1 MDYKTDKRFNMLEEL
16 FIKSRDF
23 ININNQ
29 EYKRYF
35 IRTKKLEHRLSII
48 IGSRGIGKTTTVAQ
62 YISENYKESE
72 ALYVNLDDIENTSK
86 YTMTQIAEEFVL
98 NGGKLLC
105 FDEIHKYENWSA
117 ELKNIYDRFD
127 KLKIVATGSS
137 ALQINKGSHDLSRR
151 AIVYNMVGMSFRE
164 YLELHYGYKFDTVSL
179 EDILNNHIDIADKIK
194 KSVEKNDQKIIPLFK
209 EYLKHGYYPYFLS
222 MPNELMF
229 FQTLQ
234 QNINVSIESDLLNIY
249 PKLNGNSVKKI
260 KMLLSVIIKSV
271 PFEPK
276 MSDLKKAADIKDDRT
291 LKDYL
296 SKLDDAGLI
305 KLLMQNSLSMK
316 AFDKPEKIFLANPNL
331 MYTKEP
337 NIGNLRETFFV
348 NQLDNYYKNKQ
359 CTNDE
364 GIFSSKQGDFYCE
377 EKYTF
382 EVGGK
387 SKGFNQIKDVPNSYV
402 ASDDLEVGIGNKIAL
417 WMFGFLY

>member
-1 MDYKTDKRFNMLEEL
+1 MLEEL
-16 FIKSRDF
+16 FLKSRDF
-23 ININNQ
+23 ININAQ

-35 IRTKKLEHRLSII
+35 IKTKKLEHRLSII

-62 YISENYKESE
+62 YINDNYKNSE
-72 ALYVNLDDIENTSK
+72 ALYVNLDDIQISLK

-127 KLKIVATGSS
+127 KLKIIATGSS

-164 YLELHYGYKFDTVSL
+164 FLELHHGYSFDKFAL
-179 EDILNNHIDIADKIK
+179 EEVLSNHIDIATSIK
-194 KSVEKNDQKIIPLFK
+194 NSIEKNDQKIIPLFK
-209 EYLKHGYYPYFLS
+209 DYLKHGYYPYYLS
-222 MPNELMF
+222 MPNDVLF

-276 MSDLKKAADIKDDRT
+276 MSTLKKAAEIKDDRT

-305 KLLMQNSLSMK
+305 KILMQNSLSMK

-359 CTNDE
+359 SLNDE
-364 GIFSSKQGDFYCE
+364 SIFTSKQGDFYCE

-387 SKGFNQIKDVPNSYV
+387 NRGFNQIKDIPNSYV
-402 ASDDLEVGIGNKIAL
+402 ASDDLEVGMGNKVAL
-417 WMFGFLY
+417 WLFGFLY

>member
-1 MDYKTDKRFNMLEEL
+1 MLEEL

-23 ININNQ
+23 INFNNQ

-35 IRTKKLEHRLSII
+35 IKTKSLEHRLSII
-48 IGSRGIGKTTTVAQ
+48 IGSRGIGKSTTVAQ
-62 YISENYKESE
+62 YIIQNYKNSE
-72 ALYVNLDDIENTSK
+72 ALYVNLDDIQISSK
-86 YTMTQIAEEFVL
+86 YTMTSIAEEFVL

-127 KLKIVATGSS
+127 KLKIIATGSS

-164 YLELHYGYKFDTVSL
+164 FLELHHGYKFDSISL
-179 EDILNNHIDIADKIK
+179 EDILVNHIDIATSIK
-194 KSVEKNDQKIIPLFK
+194 NMIEKNDQKIIPLFK
-209 EYLKHGYYPYFLS
+209 NYLKHGYYPYYLS
-222 MPNELMF
+222 MPNEVLF

-305 KLLMQNSLSMK
+305 KLLMQNSLNMK

-359 CTNDE
+359 SLNDD
-364 GIFSSKQGDFYCE
+364 GIFASKYGDFYCE
-377 EKYTF
+377 EKYIF
-382 EVGGK
+382 EIGGK
-387 SKGFNQIKDVPNSYV
+387 NKGFEQIKNIPNSYV
-402 ASDDLEVGIGNKIAL
+402 VNDDLEVGIGNKIAL
-417 WMFGFLY
+417 WLFGFLY

>member
-1 MDYKTDKRFNMLEEL
+1 MLEEL

-23 ININNQ
+23 IHINSL

-35 IRTKKLEHRLSII
+35 IRTKQLEHRLSII

-62 YISENYKESE
+62 YIDENYQGNE
-72 ALYVNLDDIENTSK
+72 ALYVNLDDIQISSK
-86 YTMTQIAEEFVL
+86 YTMSGIAEEFVL
-98 NGGKLLC
+98 NGGRILC

-127 KLKIVATGSS
+127 KLKIIATGSS

-164 YLELHYGYKFDTVSL
+164 FLELHHGYNFNAVTL
-179 EDILNNHIDIADKIK
+179 EDVLQNHIDLSYDIK
-194 KSVEKNDQKIIPLFK
+194 NRVEETGQKIIPLFK
-209 EYLKHGYYPYFLS
+209 DYLKHGYYPYYLS
-222 MPNELMF
+222 MPNEVLF

-276 MSDLKKAADIKDDRT
+276 MSELKKATDIKDDRT

-331 MYTKEP
+331 MYTKDP
-337 NIGNLRETFFV
+337 NVGNLRETFFV

-359 CTNDE
+359 LLNDE
-364 GIFSSKQGDFYCE
+364 GIYASKQGDFYCE
-377 EKYTF
+377 EIYTF

-387 SKGFNQIKDVPNSYV
+387 NKGFAQIKDLKNSYV
-402 ASDDLEVGIGNKIAL
+402 ASDDIEIGIGNKVAL

>member
-1 MDYKTDKRFNMLEEL
+1 MLEEL

-23 ININNQ
+23 ININNLK
-29 EYKRYF
+29 YKRYF
-35 IRTKKLEHRLSII
+35 IKTKKLEHRLSVI
-48 IGSRGIGKTTTVAQ
+48 IGSRGIGKTTTIAQ
-62 YISENYKESE
+62 YITTNYKNEE
-72 ALYVNLDDIENTSK
+72 ALYINLDDISNTSK

-105 FDEIHKYENWSA
+105 FDEIHKYNNWSA

-127 KLKIVATGSS
+127 KLKIIATGSS

-164 YLELHYGYKFDTVSL
+164 FLELHHGYTFDAITL
-179 EDILNNHIDIADKIK
+179 EAILASHIEKATSIKNTIEQNN
-194 KSVEKNDQKIIPLFK
+194 QKIIPLFK
-209 EYLKHGYYPYFLS
+209 DYLKHGYYPYFLS
-222 MPNELMF
+222 MPNEVLF

-234 QNINVSIESDLLNIY
+234 QNINVSIEGDLLNIY
-249 PKLNGNSVKKI
+249 PKLNGNSIKKI

-276 MSDLKKAADIKDDRT
+276 ISDLKKAADIKDDRT

-316 AFDKPEKIFLANPNL
+316 AFNKSEKIFLANPNL

-359 CTNDE
+359 SLNDE
-364 GIFSSKQGDFYCE
+364 GIFASKQGDFYCQ

-387 SKGFNQIKDVPNSYV
+387 SKSFNQIKDIENSYI
-402 ASDDLEVGIGNKIAL
+402 ASDDLEIGIGNKIAL

>member
-1 MDYKTDKRFNMLEEL
+1 MLEEL

-23 ININNQ
+23 ININNFD
-29 EYKRYF
+29 YKRYF
-35 IRTKKLEHRLSII
+35 IKTKKLEHRLSII
-48 IGSRGIGKTTTVAQ
+48 IGSRGIGKTTTIAQ
-62 YISENYKESE
+62 YIKEYYNNDK
-72 ALYVNLDDIENTSK
+72 ALYINLDDIQTTSK
-86 YTMTQIAEEFVL
+86 YTMTSIAQEFVL

-105 FDEIHKYENWSA
+105 FDEIHKYPSWSA

-127 KLKIVATGSS
+127 KLKIIATGSS

-151 AIVYNMVGMSFRE
+151 AIIYNMVGLSFRE
-164 YLELHYGYKFDTVSL
+164 FLELHYRYNFDAYSL
-179 EDILNNHIDIADKIK
+179 EDILSNHIDISLKIK
-194 KSVEKNDQKIIPLFK
+194 NEIEKNEQKIIPLFK
-209 EYLKHGYYPYFLS
+209 EYLRYGYYPYFLS
-222 MPNELMF
+222 MPNEIMF

-234 QNINVSIESDLLNIY
+234 QNINVSIESDLLYIY
-249 PKLNGNSVKKI
+249 PKLNGNSIKKI

-276 MSDLKKAADIKDDRT
+276 ISELKKATDIKDDRT

-316 AFDKPEKIFLANPNL
+316 AFDKPQKIFLANPNL

-348 NQLDNYYKNKQ
+348 NQLDNYYKNRQ
-359 CTNDE
+359 LLNDN
-364 GIFSSKQGDFYCE
+364 GIYASKKGDFICE
-377 EKYTF
+377 EKYIF

-387 SKGFNQIKDVPNSYV
+387 SKGFEQIKDLPNSYI
-402 ASDDLEVGIGNKIAL
+402 ASDDLEIGFGNKLPL
-417 WMFGFLY
+417 WIFGFLY

>member
-1 MDYKTDKRFNMLEEL
+1 MLEEL

-35 IRTKKLEHRLSII
+35 IQTQKLEHRLSVI

-62 YISENYKESE
+62 YINENYKGNE
-72 ALYVNLDDIENTSK
+72 ALYINLDDIENTSK

-127 KLKIVATGSS
+127 KLKIIATGSS

-164 YLELHYGYKFDTVSL
+164 FLELHYGYSFEAISL
-179 EDILNNHIDIADKIK
+179 EELLSNHIDIATKIK
-194 KSVEKNDQKIIPLFK
+194 GVIEDKEQKIIPLFK

-222 MPNELMF
+222 MPNEVLF

-249 PKLNGNSVKKI
+249 PKMSGNSVKKI

-276 MSDLKKAADIKDDRT
+276 MSELKKAADIKDDRT

-296 SKLDDAGLI
+296 SKLDDAGLV

-359 CTNDE
+359 SLNDE
-364 GIFSSKQGDFYCE
+364 GIFASKQGDFYCE

-387 SKGFNQIKDVPNSYV
+387 NKSFNQIKDIANSFV

>member
-1 MDYKTDKRFNMLEEL
+1 MLEEL

-179 EDILNNHIDIADKIK
+179 EDILNNHIDISTEIK
-194 KSVEKNDQKIIPLFK
+194 KSVEQNEQKIIPLFK
-209 EYLKHGYYPYFLS
+209 DYLKHGYYPYFLS

-249 PKLNGNSVKKI
+249 PKLTGNSVKKI
-260 KMLLSVIIKSV
+260 KMLLSIIIKSV

-276 MSDLKKAADIKDDRT
+276 MSNLKKAADIKDDRT

-337 NIGNLRETFFV
+337 NIENLRETFFV

-359 CTNDE
+359 SLNDE
-364 GIFSSKQGDFYCE
+364 GIFASKSGDFYCE

-382 EVGGK
+382 EVSGK

>member
-1 MDYKTDKRFNMLEEL
+1 MLEEL
-16 FIKSRDF
+16 CIKSRDF

-62 YISENYKESE
+62 YISKNYKESE

-151 AIVYNMVGMSFRE
+151 AIVYNMIGMSFRE
-164 YLELHYGYKFDTVSL
+164 YLELHHGYKFDIVSL
-179 EDILNNHIDIADKIK
+179 EDILNNHIDIATDIK
-194 KSVEKNDQKIIPLFK
+194 NEVEQNNQKIIPLFK
-209 EYLKHGYYPYFLS
+209 DYLKHGYYPYFLS

-291 LKDYL
+291 LKNYL

-359 CTNDE
+359 SLNDE
-364 GIFSSKQGDFYCE
+364 GIFASKQGDFYCE

-387 SKGFNQIKDVPNSYV
+387 SKGFNQIKDIPNSYV

-417 WMFGFLY
+417 WIFGFLY

>member
-1 MDYKTDKRFNMLEEL
+1 MLEKL

-23 ININNQ
+23 VNINNQ
-29 EYKRYF
+29 KYKRYF
-35 IRTKKLEHRLSII
+35 IEIKKLEHRLSII

-62 YISENYKESE
+62 YINQNYKNSE
-72 ALYVNLDDIENTSK
+72 ALYVNLDDIENSSRF
-86 YTMTQIAEEFVL
+86 TMTQIAEEFTL

-127 KLKIVATGSS
+127 KLKIIATGSS
-137 ALQINKGSHDLSRR
+137 ALQIDKGTHDLSRR
-151 AIVYNMVGMSFRE
+151 AIVYDMVGMSFRE
-164 YLELHYGYKFDTVSL
+164 FLELNHGYKFDKLTL
-179 EDILNNHIDIADKIK
+179 EKLLSNHIEIADSIK
-194 KSVEKNDQKIIPLFK
+194 NVIEQKDQKIIPLFK
-209 EYLKHGYYPYFLS
+209 DYLRHGYYPYFLS
-222 MPNELMF
+222 MPNEVLF

-249 PKLNGNSVKKI
+249 PKLNGNSIKKI

-276 MSDLKKAADIKDDRT
+276 MSDIKKATDIKDDRT

-359 CTNDE
+359 SLNGE
-364 GIFSSKQGDFYCE
+364 GIFASKQGDFYCE

-387 SKGFNQIKDVPNSYV
+387 NKGFNQIKDIQNSYV

-417 WMFGFLY
+417 WLFGFLY

>member
-1 MDYKTDKRFNMLEEL
+1 MLEEL

-35 IRTKKLEHRLSII
+35 LRTKKLEHRLSII

-62 YISENYKESE
+62 YIKENYKDSE

-127 KLKIVATGSS
+127 KLKIIATGSS

-164 YLELHYGYKFDTVSL
+164 FLELHHGYKFDSITLESLVS
-179 EDILNNHIDIADKIK
+179 NHIEIATNIK
-194 KSVEKNDQKIIPLFK
+194 NIIEKNEEKIIPLFK
-209 EYLKHGYYPYFLS
+209 DYLKHGYYPYYLS
-222 MPNELMF
+222 MPNEVLF

-249 PKLNGNSVKKI
+249 PKLNGNSIKKI

-276 MSDLKKAADIKDDRT
+276 ISDLKKAADIKDDRT

-316 AFDKPEKIFLANPNL
+316 AFDKPEKIFLANSNL

-359 CTNDE
+359 SLNDD
-364 GIFSSKQGDFYCE
+364 GIYASKNGDFYCE

-387 SKGFNQIKDVPNSYV
+387 NKGFDQIKDIPNSYV

-417 WMFGFLY
+417 WIFGFLY

>member
-1 MDYKTDKRFNMLEEL
+1 MLEEL

-35 IRTKKLEHRLSII
+35 FRTKKLEHRLSII

-62 YISENYKESE
+62 YIKENYKDSE

-98 NGGKLLC
+98 NGGRLLC

-127 KLKIVATGSS
+127 KLKIIATGSS

-164 YLELHYGYKFDTVSL
+164 FLELHHGYKFDSITLESLVSK
-179 EDILNNHIDIADKIK
+179 HIEIATNIK
-194 KSVEKNDQKIIPLFK
+194 NIIEKNEQKIIPLFK
-209 EYLKHGYYPYFLS
+209 DYLKHGYYPYYLS
-222 MPNELMF
+222 MPNEVLF

-249 PKLNGNSVKKI
+249 PKLNGNSIKKI

-276 MSDLKKAADIKDDRT
+276 ISDLKKAADIKDDRT

-316 AFDKPEKIFLANPNL
+316 AFDKPEKIFLANSNL

-359 CTNDE
+359 SLNDD
-364 GIFSSKQGDFYCE
+364 GIYASKNGDFYCE

-387 SKGFNQIKDVPNSYV
+387 NKGFDQIKDIPNSFV

-417 WMFGFLY
+417 WTFGFLY

>member
-1 MDYKTDKRFNMLEEL
+1 MLEEL
-16 FIKSRDF
+16 YIKSRDF

-35 IRTKKLEHRLSII
+35 IQTQKLEHRLSII

-62 YISENYKESE
+62 YINENYEESE
-72 ALYVNLDDIENTSK
+72 ALYINLDDIENSSK
-86 YTMTQIAEEFVL
+86 YTMTQVAEEFVL

-127 KLKIVATGSS
+127 KLKIIATGSS
-137 ALQINKGSHDLSRR
+137 ALQINRGSHDLSRR
-151 AIVYNMVGMSFRE
+151 AIVYTMVGMSFRE
-164 YLELHYGYKFDTVSL
+164 FLELHYGYSFEAVNL
-179 EDILNNHIDIADKIK
+179 EELLSNHIAIATKIK
-194 KSVEKNDQKIIPLFK
+194 NEVEEKEQKIIPLFK

-222 MPNELMF
+222 MPNEILF

-249 PKLNGNSVKKI
+249 PKMSGNSIKKI

-296 SKLDDAGLI
+296 SKLDDAGLV

-348 NQLDNYYKNKQ
+348 NQLDNYYKNSQ
-359 CTNDE
+359 SLNDE
-364 GIFSSKQGDFYCE
+364 GIFASKHGDFYCE

-387 SKGFNQIKDVPNSYV
+387 NKGFKQIKDVANSFV

>member
-1 MDYKTDKRFNMLEEL
+1 MLEEL

-29 EYKRYF
+29 EYSRYF
-35 IRTKKLEHRLSII
+35 IKTKQLEHRLSII

-62 YISENYKESE
+62 YINKNYKSND
-72 ALYVNLDDIENTSK
+72 ALYVNLDDIQISSK

-105 FDEIHKYENWSA
+105 FDEIHKYDDWSA

-127 KLKIVATGSS
+127 TLKIVATGSS

-164 YLELHYGYKFDTVSL
+164 YLELHHGYAFDAITL
-179 EDILNNHIDIADKIK
+179 EDILNNHIKITAQIK
-194 KSVEKNDQKIIPLFK
+194 KNIEKNDQKIIPLFK
-209 EYLKHGYYPYFLS
+209 DYLKHGYYPYFLS

-249 PKLNGNSVKKI
+249 PKLNGNSIKKI

-276 MSDLKKAADIKDDRT
+276 ISELKRVADIKDDRT

-331 MYTKEP
+331 MYTKKP

-359 CTNDE
+359 LFNDE
-364 GIFSSKQGDFYCE
+364 GIYASKQGDFYCE

-382 EVGGK
+382 EIGGK
-387 SKGFNQIKDVPNSYV
+387 GKGFNQIKDIPNSYV
-402 ASDDLEVGIGNKIAL
+402 ASDDLEVGVGNRIAL
-417 WMFGFLY
+417 WVFGFLY

>member
-1 MDYKTDKRFNMLEEL
+1 MLEKL
-16 FIKSRDF
+16 FIQSRDF
-23 ININNQ
+23 ININAQ

-48 IGSRGIGKTTTVAQ
+48 MGSQGIGKTTTVAQ
-62 YISENYKESE
+62 YINDNYKNSE
-72 ALYVNLDDIENTSK
+72 ALYVNLDDIENSSK
-86 YTMTQIAEEFVL
+86 YTMTQITEELVL

-127 KLKIVATGSS
+127 KLKIIATGSS

-164 YLELHYGYKFDTVSL
+164 FLELHHGYSFDDITL
-179 EDILNNHIDIADKIK
+179 EEVLSNHIDIATSIK
-194 KSVEKNDQKIIPLFK
+194 NTIEKNDQKLIPLFK
-209 EYLKHGYYPYFLS
+209 EYLKHGYYPYYLS
-222 MPNELMF
+222 MPNEVLF

-249 PKLNGNSVKKI
+249 PKLNGISIKKI

-271 PFEPK
+271 PFMPK
-276 MSDLKKAADIKDDRT
+276 MSELKKAADIKDDRT

-296 SKLDDAGLI
+296 SKLDDVGLI
-305 KLLMQNSLSMK
+305 KLLMQNALSMK

-359 CTNDE
+359 SLNDE
-364 GIFSSKQGDFYCE
+364 GIFTSKQGDFYCE

-387 SKGFNQIKDVPNSYV
+387 NKGFNQIKDIPNSYV
-402 ASDDLEVGIGNKIAL
+402 VSDDLEVGIGNKIAL
-417 WMFGFLY
+417 WLFGFLY

>member
-1 MDYKTDKRFNMLEEL
+1 MLEEL

-23 ININNQ
+23 ININDQ

-35 IRTKKLEHRLSII
+35 IQTKKLEHRLSII

-62 YISENYKESE
+62 YINENYKDNE
-72 ALYVNLDDIENTSK
+72 ALYINLDDIENTSK

-127 KLKIVATGSS
+127 KLKIIATGSS

-151 AIVYNMVGMSFRE
+151 AIVYTMVGMSFRE
-164 YLELHYGYKFDTVSL
+164 FLELHHGYRFEAIEL
-179 EDILNNHIDIADKIK
+179 EELLSNHIAIATEIK
-194 KSVEKNDQKIIPLFK
+194 GQIEEKEQKIIPLFK

-222 MPNELMF
+222 MPNEVLF

-249 PKLNGNSVKKI
+249 PKMSGNSIKKI

-276 MSDLKKAADIKDDRT
+276 MSELKKAADIKDDRT

-296 SKLDDAGLI
+296 SKLDDAGLV

-359 CTNDE
+359 SLNDE
-364 GIFSSKQGDFYCE
+364 GVFASNHGDFYCE

-387 SKGFNQIKDVPNSYV
+387 NKSFNQIKDVSNSFV

>member
-1 MDYKTDKRFNMLEEL
+1 MLEKL

-35 IRTKKLEHRLSII
+35 LRTKKLEHRLSII

-62 YISENYKESE
+62 YIKENYKDSE

-127 KLKIVATGSS
+127 KLKIIATGSS

-151 AIVYNMVGMSFRE
+151 TIVYNMVGMSFRE
-164 YLELHYGYKFDTVSL
+164 FLELHHGYKFDSITLESLVSK
-179 EDILNNHIDIADKIK
+179 HIEIATNIK
-194 KSVEKNDQKIIPLFK
+194 NTIEKNEQKIIPLFK
-209 EYLKHGYYPYFLS
+209 DYLKHGYYPYYLS
-222 MPNELMF
+222 MPNEVLF

-249 PKLNGNSVKKI
+249 PKLNGNSIKKI

-276 MSDLKKAADIKDDRT
+276 ISDLKKAADIKDDRT

-316 AFDKPEKIFLANPNL
+316 AFDKPEKIFLANSNL

-359 CTNDE
+359 SLNDD
-364 GIFSSKQGDFYCE
+364 GIYASKNGDFYCE

-387 SKGFNQIKDVPNSYV
+387 NKGFDQIKDIPNSYV

-417 WMFGFLY
+417 WTFGFLY

>member
-1 MDYKTDKRFNMLEEL
+1 MLEEL

-35 IRTKKLEHRLSII
+35 VTTKQLEHRLSII

-62 YISENYKESE
+62 YISENYKDNK

-127 KLKIVATGSS
+127 KLKIIATGSS
-137 ALQINKGSHDLSRR
+137 ALQINRGSHDLSRR

-164 YLELHYGYKFDTVSL
+164 FLELHHGYKFDVVTL
-179 EDILNNHIDIADKIK
+179 ENIVLKHIDLASNIK
-194 KSVEKNDQKIIPLFK
+194 NIIEKNNQKIIPLFK
-209 EYLKHGYYPYFLS
+209 DYLKHGYYPYFLS
-222 MPNELMF
+222 IPNEVLF

-249 PKLNGNSVKKI
+249 PKLNGNSIKKI

-276 MSDLKKAADIKDDRT
+276 MSELKKAADIKDDRT

-305 KLLMQNSLSMK
+305 KLLMQNSLKMK
-316 AFDKPEKIFLANPNL
+316 TFDKPEKIFLANPNL

-337 NIGNLRETFFV
+337 DIGNLRETFFV

-359 CTNDE
+359 SLDDK
-364 GIFSSKQGDFYCE
+364 GIFSSNQGDFYCE
-377 EKYTF
+377 ERYTF

-387 SKGFNQIKDVPNSYV
+387 NKGFNQIKDLPDSYV
-402 ASDDLEVGIGNKIAL
+402 ASDDLEVGVGNKIAL
-417 WMFGFLY
+417 WLFGFLY

>member
-1 MDYKTDKRFNMLEEL
+1 MLEEL

-23 ININNQ
+23 ININAQ

-62 YISENYKESE
+62 YINDNYKANE
-72 ALYVNLDDIENTSK
+72 ALYVNLDDIENSSK

-127 KLKIVATGSS
+127 KLKIIATGSS

-164 YLELHYGYKFDTVSL
+164 FLELHHGYSFDEIVL
-179 EDILNNHIDIADKIK
+179 EDVLSNHIDIATNIK
-194 KSVEKNDQKIIPLFK
+194 NIIEKNDQKIIPLFK
-209 EYLKHGYYPYFLS
+209 DYLKHGYYPYYLS
-222 MPNELMF
+222 MPNEVLF

-249 PKLNGNSVKKI
+249 PKLNGNSIKKI

-359 CTNDE
+359 SLNDE
-364 GIFSSKQGDFYCE
+364 SIFTSKQGDFYCE

-387 SKGFNQIKDVPNSYV
+387 NKGFNQIKDIPNSYV
-402 ASDDLEVGIGNKIAL
+402 VSDDLEVGMGNKIAL
-417 WMFGFLY
+417 WLFGFLY

>member
-1 MDYKTDKRFNMLEEL
+1 MLEEL
-16 FIKSRDF
+16 LIKSRDF
-23 ININNQ
+23 IDINNL

-35 IRTKKLEHRLSII
+35 IKTKNLEHRLSII

-62 YISENYKESE
+62 YIKERYTNSE
-72 ALYVNLDDIENTSK
+72 ALYVNLDDIENSSK
-86 YTMTQIAEEFVL
+86 YTMTKIAEEFVL
-98 NGGKLLC
+98 NGGRLLC
-105 FDEIHKYENWSA
+105 FDEIHKYQNWSA

-127 KLKIVATGSS
+127 KLKIIATGSS
-137 ALQINKGSHDLSRR
+137 ALEINKGSHDLSRR

-164 YLELHYGYKFDTVSL
+164 FLELHHGYKLDAFSL
-179 EDILNNHIDIADKIK
+179 EDILSNHIDIATNTK
-194 KSVEKNDQKIIPLFK
+194 KVIEQNNQKIIPLFK
-209 EYLKHGYYPYFLS
+209 SYLKHGYYPYFLS
-222 MPNELMF
+222 MPNEVLF

-249 PKLNGNSVKKI
+249 PKLNGNSIKKI

-276 MSDLKKAADIKDDRT
+276 ISTLKKAADVKDDRT

-305 KLLMQNSLSMK
+305 KLLMQNSMSMK

-359 CTNDE
+359 SLNDD
-364 GIFSSKQGDFYCE
+364 GIFSSKYGDFYCQ

-382 EVGGK
+382 EIGGK
-387 SKGFNQIKDVPNSYV
+387 NKGFNQIKGKYSSYV
-402 ASDDLEVGIGNKIAL
+402 VSDDLEVGIGNKIAL
-417 WMFGFLY
+417 WLFGFLY

>member
-1 MDYKTDKRFNMLEEL
+1 MLEEL

-35 IRTKKLEHRLSII
+35 IQSKKLEHRLSVI

-62 YISENYKESE
+62 YIKENYKGKE
-72 ALYVNLDDIENTSK
+72 ALYINLDDIQISSK
-86 YTMTQIAEEFVL
+86 YTMTEIAEEFVL

-127 KLKIVATGSS
+127 TLKIIATGSS

-151 AIVYNMVGMSFRE
+151 AIIYNMVGMSFRE
-164 YLELHYGYKFDTVSL
+164 FLELHYGYSFESISL
-179 EDILNNHIDIADKIK
+179 EELLSNHIDIATKIK
-194 KSVEKNDQKIIPLFK
+194 AKIEEQDQKLIPLFK
-209 EYLKHGYYPYFLS
+209 EYLKHGYYPYYLA
-222 MPNELMF
+222 MPNEILF

-249 PKLNGNSVKKI
+249 PKMSGNSIKKI

-276 MSDLKKAADIKDDRT
+276 ISELKRAADIKDDRT

-359 CTNDE
+359 SLNDE
-364 GIFSSKQGDFYCE
+364 GIFASKQGDFYCE

-387 SKGFNQIKDVPNSYV
+387 NKGFNQIKDVSNSFV

-417 WMFGFLY
+417 WVFGFLY

>member
-1 MDYKTDKRFNMLEEL
+1 MLEEL

-35 IRTKKLEHRLSII
+35 VTTKQLEHRLSII

-62 YISENYKESE
+62 YISENYKDNK

-127 KLKIVATGSS
+127 KLKIIATGSS
-137 ALQINKGSHDLSRR
+137 ALQINRGSHDLSRR

-164 YLELHYGYKFDTVSL
+164 FLELHHGYKFDVVTL
-179 EDILNNHIDIADKIK
+179 ENIVLKHIDLASNIK
-194 KSVEKNDQKIIPLFK
+194 NIIEKNNQKIIPLFK
-209 EYLKHGYYPYFLS
+209 DYLKHGYYPYFLS
-222 MPNELMF
+222 IPNEVLF

-249 PKLNGNSVKKI
+249 PKLNGNSIKKI

-276 MSDLKKAADIKDDRT
+276 MSELKKAADIKDDRT

-305 KLLMQNSLSMK
+305 KLLMQNSLKMK
-316 AFDKPEKIFLANPNL
+316 TFDKPEKIFLANPNL

-337 NIGNLRETFFV
+337 DIGNLRETFFV

-359 CTNDE
+359 SLDDK
-364 GIFSSKQGDFYCE
+364 GIFSSNQGDFYCE
-377 EKYTF
+377 ERYTF

-387 SKGFNQIKDVPNSYV
+387 NKGFNQIKDLPDSYV
-402 ASDDLEVGIGNKIAL
+402 ASDDLEVGISNKIAL
-417 WMFGFLY
+417 WLFGFLY

>member
-1 MDYKTDKRFNMLEEL
+1 MLETL

-35 IRTKKLEHRLSII
+35 FKTKQLEHRLSII

-62 YISENYKESE
+62 YINHNFKDNE
-72 ALYVNLDDIENTSK
+72 ALYINLDDIENTSK

-127 KLKIVATGSS
+127 KLKVIATGSS

-164 YLELHYGYKFDTVSL
+164 FLELHHGYNFDEISL
-179 EDILNNHIDIADKIK
+179 ENILTNHIEIATNIKIEI
-194 KSVEKNDQKIIPLFK
+194 EKNDQKIIPLFK
-209 EYLKHGYYPYFLS
+209 DYLKHGYYPYFLS
-222 MPNELMF
+222 MPNEIMF
-229 FQTLQ
+229 LQTLQ
-234 QNINVSIESDLLNIY
+234 QNINVSIESDLLNVY
-249 PKLNGNSVKKI
+249 PKLNGNSIRKI

-276 MSDLKKAADIKDDRT
+276 ISDLKKAADIKDDRT

-305 KLLMQNSLSMK
+305 ILLMQNSLSMK
-316 AFDKPEKIFLANPNL
+316 AFNKPEKIFLANPNL

-348 NQLDNYYKNKQ
+348 NQLNNYYKNKQ
-359 CTNDE
+359 SLNDE
-364 GIFSSKQGDFYCE
+364 GIFASKQGDFYCE
-377 EKYTF
+377 QKYTF
-382 EVGGK
+382 EIGGK
-387 SKGFNQIKDVPNSYV
+387 NKGFRQIKDIQNSYI
-402 ASDDLEVGIGNKIAL
+402 ASDDLEIGIGNKIAL
-417 WMFGFLY
+417 WIFGFLY